1 MPLRRRHAI
10 RGLLLCAVVAI
21 AAAGCQQLT
30 NPTADVELQQS
41 LYDLQDMLFQ
51 IQDES
56 ARLQSQVDSLQFIVA
71 RQDSTLRRIANLMG
85 APIP

>member
-1 MPLRRRHAI
+1 MSLRRRRAV
-10 RGLLLCAVVAI
+10 RGLLLSAAVALVAG
-21 AAAGCQQLT
+21 GCQQLT
-30 NPTADVELQQS
+30 NPAADIELQQS

-56 ARLQSQVDSLQFIVA
+56 ARLQSQVDSLQFVVA
-71 RQDSTLRRIANLMG
+71 SQDSSLRRIANLLG

>member
-1 MPLRRRHAI
+1 MSLRRRHTV
-10 RGLLLCAVVAI
+10 RGLLLSAAVAL
-21 AAAGCQQLT
+21 AAGGCQQLT
-30 NPTADVELQQS
+30 NPAADIELQQS

-56 ARLQSQVDSLQFIVA
+56 ARLQSQVDSLQFVVA
-71 RQDSTLRRIANLMG
+71 GQDSSLRRIANLLG

>member
-1 MPLRRRHAI
+1 MPIVRRRAL
-10 RGLLLCAVVAI
+10 RGAFLTALVLGLLP
-21 AAAGCQQLT
+21 GCKQLT

-41 LYDLQDMLFQ
+41 LYDLQDMLLQ

-56 ARLQSQVDSLQFIVA
+56 SRLQGQVDSLQFVVA
-71 RQDSTLRRIANLMG
+71 RQDTSLRRIANLLG